1 MVIMKDDISYVAT
14 ALSIAQRT
22 FSIARQ
28 SILVGIA
35 LSIVLMLVFS
45 TGRFKPI
52 YGAVLQEVV
61 DVLVIFNALRAH
73 GSGSAKHLNLL
84 KLMHVK

>member
-14 ALSIAQRT
+14 AFSIAQRT

-52 YGAVLQEVV
+52 MGL
-61 DVLVIFNALRAH
+61 FC
-73 GSGSAKHLNLL
+73 K
-84 KLMHVK
+84 K